1 MGEHVPVLLI
11 EVLTMLGIRQDG
23 RYIDA
28 TVGLGGHSEAILQQL
43 GPEGRL
49 LGLDR
54 DSAALLKA
62 AERLGNGRVVLQK
75 TAFADMA
82 AVAGG
87 TGFTQCDG
95 ILLDLG
101 VSMMQLKDHARGFSF
116 QSEHELDMRM
126 DPDQEQ
132 SAWHLVNKASEAE
145 LERIIREY
153 GEDHLSRRI
162 ARRIVEERRKS
173 PIETGVQLA
182 DIVSSVYGRR
192 GKIHPATR
200 TFQALRI
207 AVNREME
214 QLQLGLAAAEGLL
227 KKGGR
232 LCVLSY
238 HSLEDRIVKQFMR
251 ESARSGHVQLLT
263 KKPVAAGSEEMRR
276 NPAARSAKLR
286 GCERL

>member
-1 MGEHVPVLLI
+1 MAEHVPVLLN

-23 RYIDA
+23 RYIDG

-54 DSAALLKA
+54 DSAALVKA
-62 AERLGNGRVVLQK
+62 AERLGNGRVVLRK
-75 TAFADMA
+75 AAFADMA
-82 AVAGG
+82 AIAGEA
-87 TGFTQCDG
+87 GFPQCDG

-101 VSMMQLKDHARGFSF
+101 VSMMQLKDHSRGFSF

-145 LERIIREY
+145 LDRIIREY
-153 GEDHLSRRI
+153 GEEHLSRRI

-227 KKGGR
+227 KQGGR

-263 KKPVAAGSEEMRR
+263 KKPVAAGSDEMRR